1 MKVGFGLPQMGPAA
15 SLDAVV
21 KAAQRAEEL
30 GYDSVWVVERLLYP
44 LKPQTPYP
52 ATPDGSLPDIYKRV
66 LDPLATLTFLAA
78 KTSRVGLGTSVLDMP
93 YYNPAMLA
101 RQLTT
106 LDVLSQDYNPAMLA
120 RQLTTLDVLSQDYNP
135 AMLARQ
141 LTTLDVLSQDYN
153 PAMLARQLTTLDV
166 LSQGRLRLGLGL
178 GWSKDEYDAVGAT
191 FKGRGA
197 RADEFI
203 HVLKAIWTTDPVEF
217 QGKFYHIP
225 KSIIQPKPVQKPHPP
240 IYLAS
245 FSEAALKR
253 VAKLADGWNPVG
265 IPVDGMGQM
274 FQEVKEM
281 AKAEGRDP
289 SSLRLLVR
297 AHPDITEKPLGKDRW
312 AFAGTLDQIKEDI
325 SRCRDLAVE
334 ELFFDPIFSPDGQSL
349 DRFLSRMEQMRG
361 LV

>member
-1 MKVGFGLPQMGPAA
+1 MKIGFGLPQMGPAA
-15 SLDAVV
+15 SPDAVV

-30 GYDSVWVVERLLYP
+30 GYDSVWVIERLLYP

-52 ATPDGSLPDIYKRV
+52 ATPDGSLPDVYKRV
-66 LDPLATLTFLAA
+66 LDPLATLAFLAA

-93 YYNPAMLA
+93 YYNP
-101 RQLTT
+101 
-106 LDVLSQDYNPAMLA
+106 V
-120 RQLTTLDVLSQDYNP
+120 
-135 AMLARQ
+135 
-141 LTTLDVLSQDYN
+141 
-153 PAMLARQLTTLDV
+153 MLARQLTTLDV

-203 HVLKAIWTTDPVEF
+203 QVLKAIWTTDPVEF
-217 QGKFYHIP
+217 QGKFYNIP

-245 FSEAALKR
+245 LSEAALKR
-253 VAKLADGWNPVG
+253 VARLADGWNPVG
-265 IPVDGMGQM
+265 IPVEGMGQM
-274 FQEVKEM
+274 FQGVKEM

-297 AHPDITEKPLGKDRW
+297 AHPEITEKPLGKDRW
-312 AFAGTLDQIKEDI
+312 AFAGTLEQIKEDI

-349 DRFLSRMEQMRG
+349 DGFLSRMEQMRG

>member
-52 ATPDGSLPDIYKRV
+52 GTPDGSLPDIYKRV

-78 KTSRVGLGTSVLDMP
+78 KTTRIGLGTSVLDIP
-93 YYNPAMLA
+93 YYNP
-101 RQLTT
+101 
-106 LDVLSQDYNPAMLA
+106 V
-120 RQLTTLDVLSQDYNP
+120 
-135 AMLARQ
+135 
-141 LTTLDVLSQDYN
+141 
-153 PAMLARQLTTLDV
+153 MLARQLTTLDV
-166 LSQGRLRLGLGL
+166 LSQGRLRLGMGL

-197 RADEFI
+197 RADEFLQ
-203 HVLKAIWTTDPVEF
+203 VLKAIWTTDPVEF
-217 QGKFYHIP
+217 HGKFYHVP

-240 IYLAS
+240 IYMGS

-253 VAKLADGWNPVG
+253 VAKYADGWNPVG
-265 IPVDGMGQM
+265 IPVEGMGQM
-274 FQEVKEM
+274 FQGVKEM

-325 SRCRDLAVE
+325 SRCRELAVE

-349 DRFLSRMEQMRG
+349 DLFLSRMEQMRA

>member
-78 KTSRVGLGTSVLDMP
+78 KTTRIGLGTSVLDMP
-93 YYNPAMLA
+93 YYNP
-101 RQLTT
+101 
-106 LDVLSQDYNPAMLA
+106 V
-120 RQLTTLDVLSQDYNP
+120 
-135 AMLARQ
+135 
-141 LTTLDVLSQDYN
+141 
-153 PAMLARQLTTLDV
+153 MLARQLTTLDV

-178 GWSKDEYDAVGAT
+178 GWSKDEYEAVGAT
-191 FKGRGA
+191 FKERGA
-197 RADEFI
+197 RADEFLQ
-203 HVLKAIWTTDPVEF
+203 VLKAIWTTDPVEF
-217 QGKFYHIP
+217 HGKYYHLP

-240 IYLAS
+240 IYLGS

-253 VAKLADGWNPVG
+253 VAKYADGWNPVG
-265 IPVDGMGQM
+265 IPVEGMGQM
-274 FQEVKEM
+274 FQGVKEM

-289 SSLRLLVR
+289 SALKMVVR

-325 SRCRDLAVE
+325 SRCRELAVE

>member
-15 SLDAVV
+15 SPDAVV

-30 GYDSVWVVERLLYP
+30 GYDSVWVIERLLYP

-52 ATPDGSLPDIYKRV
+52 ATPDGSLPDIYKQV

-78 KTSRVGLGTSVLDMP
+78 KTTRIGLGTSVLDMP
-93 YYNPAMLA
+93 YYNPVMLA

-106 LDVLSQDYNPAMLA
+106 LDVF
-120 RQLTTLDVLSQDYNP
+120 
-135 AMLARQ
+135 
-141 LTTLDVLSQDYN
+141 
-153 PAMLARQLTTLDV
+153 
-166 LSQGRLRLGLGL
+166 SQGRLRLGMGL

-197 RADEFI
+197 RADEFLQ
-203 HVLKAIWTTDPVEF
+203 VLKAIWTTDPVEF
-217 QGKFYHIP
+217 HGKFFHLH

-240 IYLAS
+240 IYLGS

-253 VAKLADGWNPVG
+253 VAKYADGWNPVG
-265 IPVDGMGQM
+265 IPVEGMGQM
-274 FQEVKEM
+274 FQGLKEM

-297 AHPDITEKPLGKDRW
+297 AHPEITEKPLGKDRW
-312 AFAGTLDQIKEDI
+312 AFAGTLEQIKEDI

>member
-93 YYNPAMLA
+93 YYNP
-101 RQLTT
+101 
-106 LDVLSQDYNPAMLA
+106 V
-120 RQLTTLDVLSQDYNP
+120 
-135 AMLARQ
+135 
-141 LTTLDVLSQDYN
+141 
-153 PAMLARQLTTLDV
+153 MLARQLTTLDV

-197 RADEFI
+197 RADEFLQ
-203 HVLKAIWTTDPVEF
+203 VLKTIWTTDPVEF
-217 QGKFYHIP
+217 HGKFYHIP

-253 VAKLADGWNPVG
+253 VARLADGWNPVG
-265 IPVDGMGQM
+265 IPVEGMGQM
-274 FQEVKEM
+274 FQGVKEM

-325 SRCRDLAVE
+325 SRCRELAVE

>member
-15 SLDAVV
+15 SLDGVV

-52 ATPDGSLPDIYKRV
+52 GTPDGSLPDIYKRV
-66 LDPLATLTFLAA
+66 LDPLATLTFIAA
-78 KTSRVGLGTSVLDMP
+78 KTTRVGLGTSVLDIP
-93 YYNPAMLA
+93 YYNP
-101 RQLTT
+101 
-106 LDVLSQDYNPAMLA
+106 V
-120 RQLTTLDVLSQDYNP
+120 
-135 AMLARQ
+135 
-141 LTTLDVLSQDYN
+141 
-153 PAMLARQLTTLDV
+153 MLARQLTTLDV
-166 LSQGRLRLGLGL
+166 LSQGRLRLGMGL

-197 RADEFI
+197 RADEFLR
-203 HVLKAIWTTDPVEF
+203 VLKAIWTTDPVEF
-217 QGKFYHIP
+217 HGKFYHVP

-240 IYLAS
+240 IYMGS

-253 VAKLADGWNPVG
+253 VAKYADGWNPVG
-265 IPVDGMGQM
+265 IPVEGMGQM
-274 FQEVKEM
+274 FQGVKEM

-325 SRCRDLAVE
+325 SRCRELAVE

-349 DRFLSRMEQMRG
+349 DLFLSRMEQMRA

>member
-52 ATPDGSLPDIYKRV
+52 GTPDGSLPDIYKQV

-78 KTSRVGLGTSVLDMP
+78 KTTRIGLGTSVLDIP
-93 YYNPAMLA
+93 YYNP
-101 RQLTT
+101 
-106 LDVLSQDYNPAMLA
+106 V
-120 RQLTTLDVLSQDYNP
+120 
-135 AMLARQ
+135 
-141 LTTLDVLSQDYN
+141 
-153 PAMLARQLTTLDV
+153 MLARQLTTLDV
-166 LSQGRLRLGLGL
+166 LSQGRLRLGMGL

-197 RADEFI
+197 RADEFLQ
-203 HVLKAIWTTDPVEF
+203 VLKAIWTTDPVEF
-217 QGKFYHIP
+217 HGKFYHVP

-240 IYLAS
+240 IYMGS

-253 VAKLADGWNPVG
+253 VAKYADGWNPVG
-265 IPVDGMGQM
+265 IPVEGMGQM
-274 FQEVKEM
+274 FQGVKEM

-325 SRCRDLAVE
+325 SRCRELAVE

-349 DRFLSRMEQMRG
+349 DLFLSRMEQMRA

>member
-52 ATPDGSLPDIYKRV
+52 GTPDGSLPDIYKQV

-78 KTSRVGLGTSVLDMP
+78 KTTRIGLGTSVLDIP
-93 YYNPAMLA
+93 YYNP
-101 RQLTT
+101 
-106 LDVLSQDYNPAMLA
+106 V
-120 RQLTTLDVLSQDYNP
+120 
-135 AMLARQ
+135 
-141 LTTLDVLSQDYN
+141 
-153 PAMLARQLTTLDV
+153 MLARQLTTLDV
-166 LSQGRLRLGLGL
+166 LSQGRLRLGMGL

-197 RADEFI
+197 RADEFLQ
-203 HVLKAIWTTDPVEF
+203 VLKAIWTTDPVEF
-217 QGKFYHIP
+217 HGKFYHVP

-240 IYLAS
+240 IYMGS

-253 VAKLADGWNPVG
+253 VAKYADGWNPVG
-265 IPVDGMGQM
+265 IPVEGMGQM
-274 FQEVKEM
+274 FQGVKEM
-281 AKAEGRDP
+281 AKAAGRDP
-289 SSLRLLVR
+289 SALKMVVR
-297 AHPDITEKPLGKDRW
+297 AHPEITEKPLGKDRW

>member
-93 YYNPAMLA
+93 YYNP
-101 RQLTT
+101 
-106 LDVLSQDYNPAMLA
+106 V
-120 RQLTTLDVLSQDYNP
+120 
-135 AMLARQ
+135 
-141 LTTLDVLSQDYN
+141 
-153 PAMLARQLTTLDV
+153 MLARQLTTLDV

-217 QGKFYHIP
+217 QGKFYNIP

-245 FSEAALKR
+245 FSEVALKR

-265 IPVDGMGQM
+265 IPVEAMGQM
-274 FQEVKEM
+274 FQGVKEM
-281 AKAEGRDP
+281 AKAAGRDP
-289 SSLRLLVR
+289 ASLRLLVR

-325 SRCRDLAVE
+325 SRCRELAVE

-349 DRFLSRMEQMRG
+349 DGFLSRMEQMRG